1 MDEFM
6 KIQTILG
13 RAVLTA
19 LVGYLGVCGAQSAP
33 AAPVVVPATP
43 APAAP
48 APVFSLGTSG
58 ISVSGFVD
66 AYASY
71 NANTPTGGAN
81 TLYNFNTAANSF
93 ALNLAE
99 LKFIRPVDKV
109 GDWGFTAIFGYG
121 NAANIVTAA
130 DPSGDTSLKN
140 VIQAFGS
147 YKAPIGKGL
156 QIDVGKF
163 VTSNGAEVIE
173 TKDNWNYSRGLL
185 FAYAI
190 PYYHVGVRTTYVFNP
205 KITTYAMLVNGW
217 NNVTDNNAGKTVGF
231 GGTYTPNS
239 KWSLTENLTV
249 GPEQTNDNH
258 DYRKLTDTVL
268 SYTPSSTWAFLAN
281 YDFGEDRLAGVT
293 QRWQG
298 AAAYVKYAFNTH
310 VALIPRV
317 EWFTDPQGFQTGKPQ
332 QVREITMTSEYKV
345 SDNTLTRAE
354 YRHDRSSIGFFPL
367 HSPTRLSKDQDTGT
381 LGVIFMF

>member
-1 MDEFM
+1 
-6 KIQTILG
+6 
-13 RAVLTA
+13 
-19 LVGYLGVCGAQSAP
+19 
-33 AAPVVVPATP
+33 VVPAP

-71 NANTPTGGAN
+71 NANTPNGGAN
-81 TLYNFNTAANSF
+81 SLYNFNTAANSF

-99 LKFIRPVDKV
+99 LRFIRPVDKV
-109 GDWGFTAIFGYG
+109 GDWGFTAILGYG
-121 NAANIVTAA
+121 NAANMVTAS

-156 QIDVGKF
+156 QLDFGKF

-173 TKDNWNYSRGLL
+173 TKDNWNYSRSLL

-190 PYYHVGVRTTYVFNP
+190 PYYHFGVRASYVFSP
-205 KITTYAMLVNGW
+205 KVTTYAMLVNGW
-217 NNVTDNNAGKTVGF
+217 NNVTDNNTGKTVGF
-231 GGTYTPNS
+231 GGTYSPNS
-239 KWSLTENLTV
+239 KVSLTENLMV

-268 SYTPSSTWAFLAN
+268 SYTLNTAWAFLAN
-281 YDFGEDRLAGVT
+281 YDFGEDRVAGVA

-317 EWFTDPQGFQTGKPQ
+317 EWFADPQGFQTGKPQ
-332 QVREITMTSEYKV
+332 QVREITMTTEYKV
-345 SDNTLTRAE
+345 SDNILTRAE
-354 YRHDRSSIGFFPL
+354 YRHDRSSAGLFAL
-367 HSPTRLSKDQDTGT
+367 HSPTRFSKDQDTGT